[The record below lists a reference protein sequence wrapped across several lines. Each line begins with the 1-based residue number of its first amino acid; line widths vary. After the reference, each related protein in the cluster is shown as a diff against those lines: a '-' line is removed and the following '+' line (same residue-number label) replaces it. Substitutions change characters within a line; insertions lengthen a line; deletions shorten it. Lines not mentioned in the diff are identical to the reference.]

1 VSVREWRFT
10 DYYAVLEV
18 SPRATD
24 AEIDTAFRELAK
36 RWHPDRCGGDP
47 VAAERFKHITAAH
60 NVIGDPSTRARY
72 DRERALAAMAAPP
85 PGVGPPRT
93 ASAATV
99 TDGAGPAP
107 GAPRRASWQDPD
119 SWGGGQAAWAPAPAP
134 PARAR
139 RRRRFHPRLVLA
151 VGIVLLLGGVLLGA
165 WRITVGRAGA
175 SFGAAAVHTDGT
187 VVERDGHRAV
197 TFVSAGGA
205 VVTTRPGGAAS
216 DDVGSTVKVV
226 YDRLD
231 PRRAV
236 IDHDSVAKEITI
248 WIAAI
253 KLVVGGAVLI
263 VVSRSQR
270 LRRWIAEHTRA
281 TRVVRHSPV
290 EA

>member
-1 VSVREWRFT
+1 VSVREWRVT

-24 AEIDTAFRELAK
+24 AEIDVAFRELAK

-47 VAAERFKHITAAH
+47 IAAERFKRITAAH
-60 NVIGDPSTRARY
+60 DVIGDPSTRADY

-85 PGVGPPRT
+85 PRVGPAP
-93 ASAATV
+93 ATS
-99 TDGAGPAP
+99 AGPATDGGPTP
-107 GAPRRASWQDPD
+107 GAARRASWEDPD
-119 SWGGGQAAWAPAPAP
+119 SWGGSQGAWAPAPARP
-134 PARAR
+134 RGR
-139 RRRRFHPRLVLA
+139 KRRRFHPGVVLA
-151 VGIVLLLGGVLLGA
+151 IGIVLLLGGVLLAA

-187 VVERDGHRAV
+187 VVQHDGHRAV
-197 TFVSAGGA
+197 TFVTAAGA
-205 VVTTRPGGAAS
+205 VVTTQPGGAAS

-226 YDRLD
+226 YDRVD

-263 VVSRSQR
+263 VVSRSRR

-281 TRVVRHSPV
+281 TRVRHTPV
-290 EA
+290 GA